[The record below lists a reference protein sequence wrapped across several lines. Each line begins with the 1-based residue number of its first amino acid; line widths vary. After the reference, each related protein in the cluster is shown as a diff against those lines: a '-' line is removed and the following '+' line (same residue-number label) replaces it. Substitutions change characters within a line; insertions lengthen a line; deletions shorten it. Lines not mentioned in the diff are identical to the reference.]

1 MTTLEL
7 RHMLKQKI
15 DSVNDD
21 YLLEELLSIIEV
33 QEMPTDEF
41 VIPTDHEDLVKKGL
55 NQVKS
60 KETRTHNEVQDK
72 VKKWLYK

>member
-7 RHMLKQKI
+7 KNILKQKI

-33 QEMPTDEF
+33 EGMTTDEF
-41 VIPTDHEDLVKKGL
+41 VIPSSHEDSVKKGL

-60 KETRTHNEVQDK
+60 KSTKTHNEVQDK

>member
-7 RHMLKQKI
+7 RKMLKHKI

-33 QEMPTDEF
+33 QGMTKDEF
-41 VIPTDHEDLVKKGL
+41 VIPSNHEDLVKKGL
-55 NQVKS
+55 NQIKS
-60 KETRTHNEVQDK
+60 KSTRTHNEVQDK